1 MGLFPLISAV
11 PPQSNTRLGPFHLT
25 GSNPWLLSRLPLLAA
40 EGMGPV
46 LSADWFW
53 PWGSKG
59 FTPWLLFGYF
69 LAIQKVASAN
79 WHFERNINRMKRDV
93 SKISIPAQQ

>member
-1 MGLFPLISAV
+1 MVSAV
-11 PPQSNTRLGPFHLT
+11 PPQSNTRLGPFHLFLL
-25 GSNPWLLSRLPLLAA
+25 NPWRLSRLPQPAA

-59 FTPWLLFGYF
+59 
-69 LAIQKVASAN
+69 LAPGRFFVPFWRVKKAHPGLALRAEQK
-79 WHFERNINRMKRDV
+79 
-93 SKISIPAQQ
+93 

>member
-1 MGLFPLISAV
+1 MASAV
-11 PPQSNTRLGPFHLT
+11 PPQSNTRLAPFHLFLL
-25 GSNPWLLSRLPLLAA
+25 NPWWLPRLPQPAA

>member
-1 MGLFPLISAV
+1 MASAV
-11 PPQSNTRLGPFHLT
+11 PPQSNTRLAPFHLFLL
-25 GSNPWLLSRLPLLAA
+25 NPWRLSRPPQQAA

-59 FTPWLLFGYF
+59 VTPWLLFGYF
-69 LAIQKVASAN
+69 LAIQKVAYPALR
-79 WHFERNINRMKRDV
+79 FERSITRMK
-93 SKISIPAQQ
+93 A

>member
-1 MGLFPLISAV
+1 
-11 PPQSNTRLGPFHLT
+11 
-25 GSNPWLLSRLPLLAA
+25 
-40 EGMGPV
+40 MGPV

-79 WHFERNINRMKRDV
+79 RRFDRNKNRMQRNGIKKV
-93 SKISIPAQQ
+93 GALSGPQE